1 MGTSTRTCSKYL
13 SARRSICA
21 TPSNF
26 SIPIRSTMSTRAKY
40 PDLPLDPARPDV
52 GRRGWRPFGI
62 PSMMAIFQWFDT
74 EEIDEFA
81 QSIAAELVKRAPPAG
96 LDAHDEKTSKR
107 LRNTHHAVF
116 SRAEQ
121 FARTHK
127 LNIYK
132 KARLGNQFRW
142 ALKEAGYPKAFVETW
157 TYELIT
163 LVALRSTAPRD
174 PGR

>member
-1 MGTSTRTCSKYL
+1 
-13 SARRSICA
+13 
-21 TPSNF
+21 
-26 SIPIRSTMSTRAKY
+26 
-40 PDLPLDPARPDV
+40 
-52 GRRGWRPFGI
+52 
-62 PSMMAIFQWFDT
+62 MMAILQWFDT

-81 QSIAAELVKRAPPAG
+81 RSIAAELVKRAPPAG
-96 LDAHDEKTSKR
+96 LDAHDEKKSKR

-163 LVALRSTAPRD
+163 LVALKSAPPRA